1 MQVAEPL
8 QPGPACDRPDTT
20 QRRIWPRGPL
30 RLRLAY
36 RARIRLWIGNKR
48 TAAVAGETV
57 IVLNGAA
64 LLADDPELYGSYIGL
79 ADGMIEAPAFA
90 DCLRPPVQ
98 PRQQE
103 RIHPPAAHYR
113 RGHGAGSLSRTLL

>member
-8 QPGPACDRPDTT
+8 QPGPACARPDPIH
-20 QRRIWPRGPL
+20 RRAWPRWPL

-36 RARIRLWIGNKR
+36 RARIRWWIGNKR
-48 TAAVAGETV
+48 TAAVACETV
-57 IVLNGAA
+57 IVLDGAA
-64 LLADDPELYGSYIGL
+64 LSAGDPELYGSYTGL

-103 RIHPPAAHYR
+103 RIHPPAADYR
-113 RGHGAGSLSRTLL
+113 RGHRAGSLSRTLL